1 MKIGIMCHSGVGGSV
16 RIATK
21 LSVALAHMGHTTHLF
36 TRTSPPFGWG
46 QHDNVTLHPLKSSA
60 NLNTTSTLNIDWPE
74 EELQDMADSV
84 VWVVLKYGLDI
95 LHFHYCFPFA
105 LVAQEIKCR
114 LGDHAPYVIGTIHGT
129 EVSLCSFDSV
139 KRQQL
144 SEALTYTDAL
154 TSVSVNHAH
163 LAAQVLGM
171 STLPQ
176 VIYDFVSQSEF
187 RVQSIEQRNPGNNS
201 KLRIAHVSNFRPVK
215 NVQSLASVF
224 IGIRKQIDSE
234 LWLIGDGEELAVLKS
249 ILRQKGF
256 ENDVRCWG
264 LKCQVT
270 AILAQTDMLL
280 VTSHYE
286 SFCLVALEAMAC
298 GVPVVA
304 PRVGGIPEVVVH
316 GRTGFLFEQGD
327 LSAAVEHS
335 VAMLSDADHRQS
347 ISKAA
352 LDQARRFRQ
361 EKIVPEYEA
370 LYKRLFYSWESSS
383 GYG

>member
-1 MKIGIMCHSGVGGSV
+1 
-16 RIATK
+16 
-21 LSVALAHMGHTTHLF
+21 
-36 TRTSPPFGWG
+36 
-46 QHDNVTLHPLKSSA
+46 
-60 NLNTTSTLNIDWPE
+60 
-74 EELQDMADSV
+74 
-84 VWVVLKYGLDI
+84 
-95 LHFHYCFPFA
+95 
-105 LVAQEIKCR
+105 
-114 LGDHAPYVIGTIHGT
+114 
-129 EVSLCSFDSV
+129 
-139 KRQQL
+139 
-144 SEALTYTDAL
+144 
-154 TSVSVNHAH
+154 
-163 LAAQVLGM
+163 M
-171 STLPQ
+171 STLPH

-187 RVQSIEQRNPGNNS
+187 RVQSVEQRNPENRS
-201 KLRIAHVSNFRPVK
+201 KLRVAHVSNFRPVK
-215 NVQSLASVF
+215 NAQSLASVF

-234 LWLIGDGEELAVLKS
+234 LWLIGDGEELAVVKS
-249 ILRQKGF
+249 MLRQKGF

-335 VAMLSDADHRQS
+335 VAMLSDANHRQS

-352 LDQARRFRQ
+352 LDRARRFRQ
-361 EKIVPEYEA
+361 DKIVPEYEA

>member
-1 MKIGIMCHSGVGGSV
+1 M
-16 RIATK
+16 
-21 LSVALAHMGHTTHLF
+21 
-36 TRTSPPFGWG
+36 
-46 QHDNVTLHPLKSSA
+46 
-60 NLNTTSTLNIDWPE
+60 
-74 EELQDMADSV
+74 
-84 VWVVLKYGLDI
+84 
-95 LHFHYCFPFA
+95 
-105 LVAQEIKCR
+105 
-114 LGDHAPYVIGTIHGT
+114 
-129 EVSLCSFDSV
+129 
-139 KRQQL
+139 
-144 SEALTYTDAL
+144 
-154 TSVSVNHAH
+154 
-163 LAAQVLGM
+163 
-171 STLPQ
+171 
-176 VIYDFVSQSEF
+176 
-187 RVQSIEQRNPGNNS
+187 QSIEQRNPGNNS